1 MCKHDFGSPICLLP
15 QCHDP
20 GESMSKQYEFAKV
33 TPEIIA
39 LLRKAAGEKNVLLDD
54 DAREVY
60 GSDETEDFVF
70 PPDVV
75 VLPTTTE
82 AVASV
87 MRVAWNHNI
96 PVTPRGGGTG
106 LSGGALPLFGGIVLG
121 LERLDGIL
129 EIDTNNLMAV
139 VEPGV
144 ITQEL
149 QEAVE
154 KKGLYYPPDPA
165 SKGSC
170 RLGGNLAECAG
181 GPHAVKYGVTKDY
194 ILGLEAVLPNG
205 EIIRHG
211 GKLLKNSTGYNL
223 TQLIVGSEGTLAV
236 ITKIYLKL
244 IPLPQHRLTLLV
256 PFPTLESAAR
266 TVPAIMNNGIT
277 PSALELMERD
287 AIKIAE
293 KHLGSSI
300 PNSDSAAQLIIEL
313 DGNDEAILQSE
324 AEKVCEIALDQ
335 GATDVLLADS
345 STRQNEIW
353 DMRRATGEAVKSVSV
368 YKEEDTVVPRYNLV
382 PLLLGV
388 KEIATRHGITTVC
401 YGHAGDGNLHVNIL
415 KMDMSDED
423 WNRNLD
429 PAIREIF
436 ELTVSL
442 GGTISGEH
450 GIGYSQKGY
459 LGIAF
464 KPHEI
469 ELMQRLKDAFDPKGI
484 LNPGKIFPE
493 SS

>member
-1 MCKHDFGSPICLLP
+1 MN
-15 QCHDP
+15 
-20 GESMSKQYEFAKV
+20 KQHEFAKV
-33 TPEIIA
+33 TSEIIS
-39 LLRKAAGEKNVLLDD
+39 LLREAAGDKNILVDD

-82 AVASV
+82 AVANV
-87 MRVAWNHNI
+87 MRIAWSHNI

-121 LERLDGIL
+121 LERLDRIL

-266 TVPAIMNNGIT
+266 TVPAIMNKGIT

-293 KHLGSSI
+293 KHLDSSI

-313 DGNDEAILQSE
+313 DGNDEAVLQST
-324 AEKVCEIALDQ
+324 AENVCEIALEQ

-388 KEIATRHGITTVC
+388 KEIAKRHGITTVC

-450 GIGYSQKGY
+450 GIGYSQKRY

-464 KPHEI
+464 EPHEI
-469 ELMQRLKDAFDPKGI
+469 ALMQRLKDAFDPKGI

-493 SS
+493 S